1 MIGNLKRK
9 IHVACRQL
17 GLDSDARKDMQEL
30 VTGKASMTDMSEVEL
45 QAVVNHLK
53 GAGFKDQ
60 PGGRKKHPRA
70 KHGGVR
76 FIHVLWSQLGS
87 RDKLKDPTR
96 DGLNKFIRK
105 RFGNTWGA
113 ELADVD
119 MLTEHEQI
127 SDVINALKD
136 WCQRAGIELEQ

>member
-1 MIGNLKRK
+1 MTGNLKRK

-17 GLDSDARKDMQEL
+17 GLDGDARKAMQCQ
-30 VTGKASMTDMSEVEL
+30 VTGKESMTDMTEGDL
-45 QAVVNHLK
+45 LKVVGHLK
-53 GAGFKDQ
+53 GAGFKDK

-76 FIHVLWSQLGS
+76 LIHVLWSLLGAHG
-87 RDKLKDPTR
+87 KLKDPTR
-96 DGLNKFIRK
+96 TGLNKFIRS

-136 WCQRAGIELEQ
+136 WCWRAGIELEE